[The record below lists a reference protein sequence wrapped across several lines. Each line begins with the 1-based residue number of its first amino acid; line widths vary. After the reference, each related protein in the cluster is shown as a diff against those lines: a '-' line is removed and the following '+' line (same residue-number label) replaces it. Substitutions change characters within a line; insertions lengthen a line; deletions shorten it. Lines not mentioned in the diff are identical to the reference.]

1 MVPAGGPMGNA
12 CAPAKEVN
20 AGRPMDHACV
30 PAKELMIL
38 SYLDYDQELC

>member
-1 MVPAGGPMGNA
+1 MGNA